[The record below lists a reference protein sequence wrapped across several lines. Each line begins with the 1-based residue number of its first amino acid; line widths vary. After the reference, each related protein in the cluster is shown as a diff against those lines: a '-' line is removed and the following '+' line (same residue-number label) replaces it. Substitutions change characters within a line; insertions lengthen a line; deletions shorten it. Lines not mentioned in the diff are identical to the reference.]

1 MAGNQ
6 QQEQYIYQ
14 DMRKRNQL
22 ICSII
27 TVTVVITLLL
37 LLASSS
43 EVSSS
48 VNIMI
53 PNAVLLIA
61 VWTLHLAR
69 RFEKWISI
77 VSIVGMFVI
86 SIVSFID
93 GGGTTSKVLSAFFVL
108 SIGLMY
114 NSQKVVWTGFVA
126 GLILIFTN
134 HYIFV
139 DDHLATSETIF
150 TYMFYYLLA
159 STVLIAQSYLSR
171 RMMRHVN
178 SLSEEVTERL
188 NKELEREKVTAEA
201 TLTISN
207 SISEIRD
214 NSQDNQKAF
223 QEMNVAFQEMASG
236 ATAQT
241 ETVGSISDHIYTSN
255 QKVNHLFA
263 QLDQLVGTVRAAKQS
278 SVDGSDV
285 VERLTGTIDVF
296 NSNMNSMIEEI
307 GALVA
312 NIHLISELTSSIQE
326 IASQTSLLSLNAS
339 IEAARAGEQGR
350 GFEVVAQ
357 EIRKLAELT
366 NGSAAQITENIGQAT
381 RQADLSQIRLEE
393 NVVSMKQSLLLVNQT
408 QKAFQSITHS
418 VGELASGASEIAE
431 VTTSVKESTEE
442 IERSIS
448 DFVAVV
454 EQSSATLQELLA
466 TVDNL
471 TAQNQPLVH
480 RIEQT
485 DQAVKQLITM
495 EG

>member
-1 MAGNQ
+1 M
-6 QQEQYIYQ
+6 
-14 DMRKRNQL
+14 
-22 ICSII
+22 
-27 TVTVVITLLL
+27 
-37 LLASSS
+37 
-43 EVSSS
+43 
-48 VNIMI
+48 
-53 PNAVLLIA
+53 
-61 VWTLHLAR
+61 
-69 RFEKWISI
+69 
-77 VSIVGMFVI
+77 
-86 SIVSFID
+86 
-93 GGGTTSKVLSAFFVL
+93 LSAFFVL

-114 NSQKVVWTGFVA
+114 NSPKVVWSGFAA

-134 HYIFV
+134 HFIFV
-139 DDHLATSETIF
+139 DEHLATSEAIF

-159 STVLIAQSYLSR
+159 STVLISQSYLSR

-178 SLSEEVTERL
+178 SLSEEATELL
-188 NKELEREKVTAEA
+188 NKELEREKVTSEA

-241 ETVGSISDHIYTSN
+241 ETIGTISDHIYTSN

-263 QLDQLVGTVRAAKQS
+263 QLDQLVGTVRVAKQS
-278 SVDGSDV
+278 SVEGHDV
-285 VERLTGTIDVF
+285 VDQLTGTIDAF
-296 NSNMNSMIEEI
+296 SSNMNSMKEEI
-307 GALVA
+307 SALVA
-312 NIHLISELTSSIQE
+312 NIHLISELTNSIQE

-350 GFEVVAQ
+350 GFEVVAH

-366 NGSAAQITENIGQAT
+366 NASATQITENVGQAT

-393 NVVSMKQSLLLVNQT
+393 NVDSMTQSLLLVNRT
-408 QKAFQSITHS
+408 QEAFKTINHS
-418 VGELASGASEIAE
+418 VGELASGASEITE

-442 IERSIS
+442 IERSVS

-454 EQSSATLQELLA
+454 QQSSATLEELLA

-471 TAQNQPLVH
+471 TAQNKPMVR
-480 RIEQT
+480 RIEET
-485 DQAVKQLITM
+485 DQAVKQLVEM
-495 EG
+495 ER